1 MFQEEQTKRQG
12 NKPGKKEVTAM
23 MNMNEKNAP
32 AKMTY
37 AKALTEAIACE
48 ALSAEVREKL
58 EALLVQQNKK
68 SSTEKKPTKTQEANK
83 ALGEVVLSIL
93 RENGTP
99 MTVTEVFNAMPEGS
113 VSSTQ
118 KVSALVRALLLEGK
132 VVKTVE
138 KRVSFFSAV

>member
-1 MFQEEQTKRQG
+1 MTTT
-12 NKPGKKEVTAM
+12 NNT
-23 MNMNEKNAP
+23 NTT

-48 ALSAEVREKL
+48 ALSPEVREKL
-58 EALLVQQNKK
+58 EALLAQQNKK
-68 SSTEKKPTKTQEANK
+68 SSAEKKPTKTQEANK
-83 ALGEVVLSIL
+83 ALSEVVLSL
-93 RENGTP
+93 MREHGAP

-138 KRVSFFSAV
+138 KRVSYFSVA

>member
-1 MFQEEQTKRQG
+1 MTTT
-12 NKPGKKEVTAM
+12 NTNTTAT
-23 MNMNEKNAP
+23 
-32 AKMTY
+32 KMTY

-48 ALSAEVREKL
+48 ALSPEVREKL
-58 EALLVQQNKK
+58 EALLAQQVKK
-68 SSTEKKPTKTQEANK
+68 SSAEKKPTKTQEANK

-93 RENGTP
+93 RENGAP

>member
-12 NKPGKKEVTAM
+12 NKPGKKEVTTM

-48 ALSAEVREKL
+48 VLSPEVREKL
-58 EALLVQQNKK
+58 EALLAQQVKK
-68 SSTEKKPTKTQEANK
+68 SSAEKKPTKTQEANK
-83 ALGEVVLSIL
+83 ALSEVVLSIL
-93 RENGTP
+93 RENGAP

>member
-1 MFQEEQTKRQG
+1 
-12 NKPGKKEVTAM
+12 M
-23 MNMNEKNAP
+23 MNMNEKNAA

-37 AKALTEAIACE
+37 AKALSEAIACE
-48 ALSAEVREKL
+48 GLSAEAREKL
-58 EALLVQQNKK
+58 EALLAQQMKK
-68 SSTEKKPTKTQEANK
+68 SSAEKKPTKTQEANK
-83 ALGEVVLSIL
+83 ALGEAVLSIL
-93 RENGTP
+93 RENGAP

>member
-1 MFQEEQTKRQG
+1 
-12 NKPGKKEVTAM
+12 M
-23 MNMNEKNAP
+23 MNMNEKNAT

-48 ALSAEVREKL
+48 GLSTEAREKL
-58 EALLVQQNKK
+58 EALLAQQIKK
-68 SSTEKKPTKTQEANK
+68 SSAEKKPTKAQEANK

-93 RENGTP
+93 RENGAP

-118 KVSALVRALLLEGK
+118 KVSALVRALLLENK

-138 KRVSFFSAV
+138 KRVSFFSVV

>member
-1 MFQEEQTKRQG
+1 MTTT
-12 NKPGKKEVTAM
+12 NTNTTAT
-23 MNMNEKNAP
+23 
-32 AKMTY
+32 KMTY

-48 ALSAEVREKL
+48 ALSPEVREKL
-58 EALLVQQNKK
+58 EALLAQQVKK
-68 SSTEKKPTKTQEANK
+68 SSAEKKPTKTQEANK

-93 RENGTP
+93 REHGSP

>member
-1 MFQEEQTKRQG
+1 
-12 NKPGKKEVTAM
+12 M
-23 MNMNEKNAP
+23 MNMNEKNAT

-37 AKALTEAIACE
+37 AKALSEAIGCE
-48 ALSAEVREKL
+48 ALSPEVREKL
-58 EALLVQQNKK
+58 EALLAQQVKK
-68 SSTEKKPTKTQEANK
+68 SSAEKKPTKAQEANK

-93 RENGTP
+93 RENGAP

-132 VVKTVE
+132 VVKTTE
-138 KRVSFFSAV
+138 KRVSYFSAV

>member
-1 MFQEEQTKRQG
+1 
-12 NKPGKKEVTAM
+12 M

-48 ALSAEVREKL
+48 ALSPEVREKL
-58 EALLVQQNKK
+58 EALLAQQVKK
-68 SSTEKKPTKTQEANK
+68 SSAEKKPTKTQEANK

-93 RENGTP
+93 RENGAP

>member
-1 MFQEEQTKRQG
+1 MTTT
-12 NKPGKKEVTAM
+12 NTNTTAT
-23 MNMNEKNAP
+23 
-32 AKMTY
+32 KMTY
-37 AKALTEAIACE
+37 AKALTEAISCE
-48 ALSAEVREKL
+48 ALSPEVREKL
-58 EALLVQQNKK
+58 EALLAQQVKK
-68 SSTEKKPTKTQEANK
+68 SSAEKKPTKTQEANK

-93 RENGTP
+93 RENGAP